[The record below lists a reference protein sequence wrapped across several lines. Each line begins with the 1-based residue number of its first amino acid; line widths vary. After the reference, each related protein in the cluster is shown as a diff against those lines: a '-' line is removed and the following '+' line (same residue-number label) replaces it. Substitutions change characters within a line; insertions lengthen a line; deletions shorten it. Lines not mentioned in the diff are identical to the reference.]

1 MGDPEASS
9 MTGVF
14 LGTLSLTTIY
24 SKILEYAGPRLMST
38 LGLDINFLVTLTVLC
53 FAIFTSAIYFR
64 DGVKSLLYDYYSCTV
79 KVVSQDPLFSAL
91 MTFLEEEGAFN
102 MSKVESQ
109 QSQIG
114 EQDTEVK
121 EKGWGQKMKA
131 GLKQSNVRPGGRDW
145 ALSSLFQHTTRHM
158 EANLNNW
165 DNYSYDIFDDN
176 QSDSESSESEVE
188 DNEIVR
194 NRKKIKYAPAP
205 SCEDFFYYKP
215 TGTTI
220 TIIREEIPNSQSSW
234 WNPRPKQQVQLTV
247 YGKDPTPL
255 KMLFEEV
262 VERQNNKDHGRTA
275 VYKARQGSEGGATGA
290 EWIRCFTKPVRSLD
304 TVILDE
310 KQKEE
315 ISEDLKEF
323 LLPATN
329 KWYSN
334 RGLPYRRGYL
344 LYGPPGTG
352 KTSLSVALAGKFG
365 LSVYALSLSVAWMN
379 DDTLALLFSS
389 LPKNCIVLLEDID
402 ACGVTRE
409 KGEAD
414 KAAAPPKPL
423 DKDKNNNSNTK
434 AGVQVSFSG
443 LLNAIDGVASKEG
456 RALIM
461 TTNHRERLDEALIR
475 PGRVDLQIKFAHA
488 DKKIIHG
495 LFRAIYEVNESDKRI
510 LKFPNDFPDDD
521 EIADLANVFAEKVPE
536 HVFSPAEVQGFL
548 LRHKKNPRRA
558 AAEVVAW
565 AEQEL
570 LEKKER
576 ERKEKEKEEKEQ
588 EEKERGERKERRK
601 RAKEER
607 EKRAKREKR
616 RKEGKASSDDTDT
629 EDEKE
634 EAKKE
639 DDKRVVYSL
648 INEDSA
654 NIVVNGINEKMVG
667 GVAKDVVKVNGS
679 A

>member
-1 MGDPEASS
+1 
-9 MTGVF
+9 
-14 LGTLSLTTIY
+14 
-24 SKILEYAGPRLMST
+24 RLMST
-38 LGLDINFLVTLTVLC
+38 LGLDINFLVTFAVLC
-53 FAIFTSAIYFR
+53 FALFTSAIYFR
-64 DGVKSLLYDYYSCTV
+64 DGVKTLLYDYYSCTV
-79 KVVSQDPLFSAL
+79 KVMSQDPLFSAL

-102 MSKVESQ
+102 TSKVESQ

-114 EQDTEVK
+114 EQNIEVT
-121 EKGWGQKMKA
+121 EKGWGQMMEA
-131 GLKQSNVRPGGRDW
+131 ARSKQSN
-145 ALSSLFQHTTRHM
+145 
-158 EANLNNW
+158 
-165 DNYSYDIFDDN
+165 
-176 QSDSESSESEVE
+176 
-188 DNEIVR
+188 
-194 NRKKIKYAPAP
+194 KIKYAPAS

-220 TIIREEIPNSQSSW
+220 TIIREEIPNSQSGW
-234 WNPRPKQQVQLTV
+234 WNPRPKQQVQLSV

-275 VYKARQGSEGGATGA
+275 VYKARQGSEGGGTGA
-290 EWIRCFTKPVRSLD
+290 EWMRCFSKPVRSLD
-304 TVILDE
+304 TVILDD

-402 ACGVTRE
+402 ACG
-409 KGEAD
+409 
-414 KAAAPPKPL
+414 
-423 DKDKNNNSNTK
+423 NNNSNTK
-434 AGVQVSFSG
+434 PGVQVSFSG

-475 PGRVDLQIKFAHA
+475 PGRVDLQIKFTYA

-558 AAEVVAW
+558 TAEVVAW

-570 LEKKER
+570 LEKKEK
-576 ERKEKEKEEKEQ
+576 ERKEK
-588 EEKERGERKERRK
+588 
-601 RAKEER
+601 
-607 EKRAKREKR
+607 
-616 RKEGKASSDDTDT
+616 
-629 EDEKE
+629 
-634 EAKKE
+634 
-639 DDKRVVYSL
+639 
-648 INEDSA
+648 
-654 NIVVNGINEKMVG
+654 
-667 GVAKDVVKVNGS
+667 
-679 A
+679 

>member
-1 MGDPEASS
+1 

-131 GLKQSNVRPGGRDW
+131 GLKQSN
-145 ALSSLFQHTTRHM
+145 
-158 EANLNNW
+158 
-165 DNYSYDIFDDN
+165 
-176 QSDSESSESEVE
+176 
-188 DNEIVR
+188 
-194 NRKKIKYAPAP
+194 KIKYAPAP

-402 ACGVTRE
+402 ACG
-409 KGEAD
+409 
-414 KAAAPPKPL
+414 
-423 DKDKNNNSNTK
+423 NNNSNTK

-536 HVFSPAEVQGFL
+536 HIFSPAEVQGFL

>member
-1 MGDPEASS
+1 MDDAEASS
-9 MTGVF
+9 IAGVL

-24 SKILEYAGPRLMST
+24 SKILEYAGPKLMST
-38 LGLDINFLVTLTVLC
+38 LGLDVNFLVTLAVLC
-53 FAIFTSAIYFR
+53 FAIFTGGTYLR
-64 DGVKSLLYDYYSCTV
+64 DGAQALLYDYYSCTV
-79 KVVSQDPLFSAL
+79 KVASQDPLFSAL

-102 MSKVESQ
+102 MSKGGVQET
-109 QSQIG
+109 QI
-114 EQDTEVK
+114 EQQDTEVK
-121 EKGWGQKMKA
+121 EKSRVQKKK
-131 GLKQSNVRPGGRDW
+131 GGSKKSNVRPGGRDW
-145 ALSSLFQHTTRHM
+145 ALSSLFPHTTRHI
-158 EANLNNW
+158 EANLKDW
-165 DNYSYDIFDDN
+165 GHYSYDIFDDN
-176 QSDSESSESEVE
+176 QYESESSESEAE
-188 DNEIVR
+188 DSGIVR
-194 NRKKIKYAPAP
+194 NRKKIKYAPATA
-205 SCEDFFYYKP
+205 CEDYFYYKP
-215 TGTTI
+215 TGNTI
-220 TIIREEIPNSQSSW
+220 TIIRDEIQNSQSSW

-255 KMLFEEV
+255 KMLLEEV
-262 VERQNNKDHGRTA
+262 VERQNNKEHGRTA
-275 VYKARQGSEGGATGA
+275 VYKARQGSDGGGTGA
-290 EWIRCFTKPVRSLD
+290 EWIRCFSKPVRSLD
-304 TVILDE
+304 TVILDDI
-310 KQKEE
+310 QKED

-352 KTSLSVALAGKFG
+352 KTSLSVALAGKYG

-409 KGEAD
+409 KG
-414 KAAAPPKPL
+414 KGGVSAPPKPL
-423 DKDKNNNSNTK
+423 GDKDKNAK
-434 AGVQVSFSG
+434 PGVQVSFSG

-475 PGRVDLQIKFAHA
+475 PGRVDVQIKFTYA

-510 LKFPNDFPDDD
+510 LKFPKDFPNDD

-548 LRHKKNPRRA
+548 LKHKKNPRRA
-558 AAEVVAW
+558 AAGVAVW
-565 AEQEL
+565 AEQAL
-570 LEKKER
+570 LEKKEK
-576 ERKEKEKEEKEQ
+576 EKKEKEKEEKERM
-588 EEKERGERKERRK
+588 EREKMERKERRK
-601 RAKEER
+601 QAKEER
-607 EKRAKREKR
+607 EKRER
-616 RKEGKASSDDTDT
+616 RLKEGKGSSDDDSDT
-629 EDEKE
+629 EDEKKE
-634 EAKKE
+634 EDKQVDKE
-639 DDKRVVYSL
+639 VNKL
-648 INEDSA
+648 TNGGG
-654 NIVVNGINEKMVG
+654 VNGIANEKMVN
-667 GVAKDVVKVNGS
+667 GVTGDEAKVNGS

>member
-1 MGDPEASS
+1 MDDAEASS
-9 MTGVF
+9 MAGIF
-14 LGTLSLTTIY
+14 LGTLSITTVY

-38 LGLDINFLVTLTVLC
+38 LGLDINLLVTLAVLC
-53 FAIFTSAIYFR
+53 FAIFAGATYLQDVVR
-64 DGVKSLLYDYYSCTV
+64 TLLYHYYSCTV

-102 MSKVESQ
+102 MSKAEAQ
-109 QSQIG
+109 QTQI
-114 EQDTEVK
+114 EQQDTEVK
-121 EKGWGQKMKA
+121 EKGREHSKKG
-131 GLKQSNVRPGGRDW
+131 GLKQGNVRPGGRDW
-145 ALSSLFQHTTRHM
+145 ALSSLFPHSTRHI
-158 EANLNNW
+158 EANLKKW
-165 DNYSYDIFDDN
+165 DDSFDIFDDCH
-176 QSDSESSESEVE
+176 SESESSESEGE
-188 DNEIVR
+188 GDEIVR
-194 NRKKIKYAPAP
+194 NRKKIRYTPAP

-220 TIIREEIPNSQSSW
+220 TIIRDEIPNTQSGW

-255 KMLFEEV
+255 KMLFEDV
-262 VERQNNKDHGRTA
+262 IERQNNKDHGRTA
-275 VYKARQGSEGGATGA
+275 VYKARQGTEGGGTGA
-290 EWIRCFTKPVRSLD
+290 EWMRCFSKPVRSLD
-304 TVILDE
+304 TVILDD

-323 LLPATN
+323 LLPATS

-409 KGEAD
+409 KGEAG
-414 KAAAPPKPL
+414 KGNATAPSKPL
-423 DKDKNNNSNTK
+423 DDKYKSSTPNVK
-434 AGVQVSFSG
+434 VSFSG

-475 PGRVDLQIKFAHA
+475 PGRVDLQTKFAYA
-488 DKKIIHG
+488 DRKIIHG
-495 LFRAIYEVNESDKRI
+495 LFRAIYEVNETDKRI
-510 LKFPNDFPDDD
+510 LKFPTDFPNDD
-521 EIADLANVFAEKVPE
+521 EIADLANAFAEKVQE
-536 HVFSPAEVQGFL
+536 NVFSPAEVQGFL
-548 LRHKKNPRRA
+548 LKHKKNPRGA
-558 AAEVVAW
+558 AAEVAAW
-565 AEQEL
+565 AEQAL
-570 LEKKER
+570 LEKKGK

-588 EEKERGERKERRK
+588 QEKEKEERKEKRK

-607 EKRAKREKR
+607 EKREKSEER
-616 RKEGKASSDDTDT
+616 LKEGKGSSDDTDT
-629 EDEKE
+629 EDERGAGE
-634 EAKKE
+634 EG
-639 DDKRVVYSL
+639 R
-648 INEDSA
+648 
-654 NIVVNGINEKMVG
+654 
-667 GVAKDVVKVNGS
+667 
-679 A
+679 